1 MKVLKFGGT
10 SVATAERLTNVK
22 NIVEDNHK
30 SGDSL
35 YVVVS
40 AFGGV
45 TDDLIEI
52 TDNAKNSVPYIG
64 GFKKFKSKVNKIADS
79 LLSEGLYQSIKSD
92 LEENH
97 NVLENLLSG
106 VALIQEASVRTM
118 DYILSFGERNCAY
131 ILSHFLIQEGLPAQ
145 YVDARKYIKTDDS
158 YGAAR
163 VNFEET
169 HKAIQAKLLDK
180 NTIYVITGF
189 VGSDLVSGRTTTL
202 GRGGSDYS
210 AAIFAA
216 ALNAEVL
223 EIWTDVD
230 GVLTSDPRKV
240 KKAYPI
246 DELSYA
252 EAMEMSH
259 FGAKVLYSPTIRP
272 VREKNIP
279 TKIKNTFNPD
289 HPGTLIHH
297 KKKLD
302 NKFISGLSAVDDI
315 SLISLE
321 GTGMQGVSG
330 IASRLFKCLAIES
343 INIIMITQA
352 SSEHSITIA
361 IKDSEKDKAHDC
373 ISVEFGF
380 EIDRKLI
387 DPIKVESE
395 NALVAIIGENM
406 KNCPGVAGKLFNI
419 LGKNGINIEAI
430 AQGSSELNI
439 TFAIHQKDLT
449 KALNTIHDSF
459 FLSEYKTIHLYMI
472 GVGLI
477 GTTLLSQIAEN
488 GNRIKTNSGLELVFN
503 GLSNSRKMAFSED
516 SIPLDDVKQYLT
528 ENGETADIEAF
539 VNKMISDNHA
549 SSIFVDCTAIAET
562 TKYYEKILCNN
573 IAISTP
579 NKIALSSGLENYLS
593 LKNVAHKHKVAFNYE
608 TNVGA
613 GLPVISTLHNLLDSG
628 DNIVK
633 IEAVLSGSL
642 SYIFNTFSSED
653 TFHSIVK
660 KAQEKGYTEPDPRD
674 DLSGSDV
681 KRKLLILCR
690 EAGFPI
696 RDSEINI
703 KSFLSDKAINA
714 KDVES
719 FYSVIESENAY
730 FRDLLENAEKE
741 NKRLRFIA
749 VFDKGV
755 GSISLQSV
763 DPSSPF
769 YGLNG
774 SDNMISFTTE
784 RYSSTSLVIR
794 GPGAGAE
801 VTAAGVLS
809 EIINMGKSI

>member
-10 SVATAERLTNVK
+10 SVANAERLTTVK
-22 NIVEDNHK
+22 NIVKDNHK

-52 TDNAKNSVPYIG
+52 TDNAKNSVPYID
-64 GFKKFKSKVNKIADS
+64 GFIKFKSKVNKIADS

-97 NVLENLLSG
+97 NVLDNLLSG

-131 ILSHFLIQEGLPAQ
+131 ILSHYLIQEGLPAK

-169 HKAIQAKLLDK
+169 HTAIQSKLLDK

-216 ALNAEVL
+216 ALDADVL

-297 KKKLD
+297 KKKQD
-302 NKFISGLSAVDDI
+302 NKFISGLSAVGDI

-330 IASRLFKCLAIES
+330 IASRLFKCLAIEN

-352 SSEHSITIA
+352 SSEHSITVA
-361 IKDSEKDKAHDC
+361 IQDSEKDKAHEC
-373 ISVEFGF
+373 IAKEFGF

-439 TFAIHQKDLT
+439 TFAINQKDLT

-459 FLSEYKTIHLYMI
+459 FLSEYKTVHLYMI

-488 GNRIKTNSGLELVFN
+488 GNRIKINSGLELIFN

-528 ENGETADIEAF
+528 ESGETANMEGF

-562 TKYYEKILCNN
+562 TKYYEKILSNN

-593 LKNVAHKHKVAFNYE
+593 LKSIAHKHKVAFNYE

-696 RDSEINI
+696 RDAEINI
-703 KSFLSDKAINA
+703 KSFLSDKATNA

-719 FYSVIESENAY
+719 FYSVIESEDAY

-763 DPSSPF
+763 DQSSPF

-784 RYSSTSLVIR
+784 RYSSTPLVIR